1 MKAPLNVVDML
12 AILPYYIGFMLEG
25 LQVLLYSR
33 TVYNHKQMNILEIKN
48 PPLEDLQV
56 YFIIALYSKFEY
68 NANTEFTITAFNSQ
82 KEIF

>member
-1 MKAPLNVVDML
+1 MAFLKAPLNVVDML

-33 TVYNHKQMNILEIKN
+33 TVYNHKQMNNLKIKILPSK
-48 PPLEDLQV
+48 V
-56 YFIIALYSKFEY
+56 FRYTSSLYS
-68 NANTEFTITAFNSQ
+68 NTEFTITAFNSQ